1 MLCRACDQ
9 FDAGLGTSG
18 GLVPGREEVAGAVL
32 GTAPLR
38 ALLLTSMIVWLVL
51 DQVCDGGH
59 AALSLHRVG
68 GCTHDRQGGQDREW
82 PVGSGAS
89 EVTFT
94 RPVVPSGR
102 ARLTR
107 STDQFEDT
115 RRVRPLRGSD
125 RVSET
130 LPAF

>member
-9 FDAGLGTSG
+9 FEAGLGTSG
-18 GLVPGREEVAGAVL
+18 GLVPGREEVVGAVL
-32 GTAPLR
+32 GTAPLT
-38 ALLLTSMIVWLVL
+38 ALLLTSMIEWLVP

-68 GCTHDRQGGQDREW
+68 GRTHGREGGQDREW

-89 EVTFT
+89 EVTT
-94 RPVVPSGR
+94 VVPSGR